1 MSSFMKKGKAR
12 LVTNPTYQELA
23 PLVWVRDNVV
33 NKCPY
38 DGPEKQEQE
47 FRRQVNLFFW
57 HVLQSSIYPTKRKK
71 FEKFGT
77 VWVPFSRKLGVK
89 ELPMVFG
96 CENALR
102 GPVGPRWER
111 TEKHFSRALEWIVAN
126 VMDYKKHIKKTVAT
140 PGRCREFRIKSKCLS
155 AMYPNRPKSSREL
168 LELTRFYSP
177 LKAVQ
182 ERFGQTILE
191 MISASANKPFKPRK
205 HDLAGGDA
213 RYGLKSNRDRA
224 ARKLY
229 SAVLKKIGPNEI
241 AIDPILDY
249 LTVKS
254 FSSTR
259 RAQKQYHQ
267 VMSCLQAILS
277 GPIQIVS
284 EAPLIIRYY
293 PAYTIAKVGGRLF
306 EQGGGFQSFPA
317 VLKQASSVV
326 GENWDMASSQLN
338 IIRKEFADNGIECSF
353 LDEIH
358 SVNDIVDKLLKAN
371 PNNTRLSKKLV
382 KICFYGT
389 LFSADY
395 LSKTPRS
402 SAVMALRPHFKSLS
416 EVYDFVE
423 SWNIDC
429 KSFIIALQQLCAIY
443 SKRFRFTNEG
453 MMLTCD
459 TGAKYVLDHDQC
471 VSSRKVRRR
480 TMSHCIS
487 GIESNHLFEAILNGN
502 VELVYSLEHDGALL
516 KSKGEIKSAK
526 AKFVIKKFSDTLDFM
541 GDD

>member
-1 MSSFMKKGKAR
+1 MSSFMKKGKAVLTR
-12 LVTNPTYQELA
+12 NPTYQELE

-33 NKCPY
+33 EKCPY
-38 DGPEKQEQE
+38 DGPEKHEAE
-47 FRRQVNLFFW
+47 YRRQINLFFW

-96 CENALR
+96 CENKLR
-102 GPVGPRWER
+102 GPVGPKWER
-111 TEKHFSRALEWIVAN
+111 TEKHFSRALEWLIAN
-126 VMDYKKHIKKTVAT
+126 IMDYKKYKKKTPGS
-140 PGRCREFRIKSKCLS
+140 PGRCREFRIKRKHLE
-155 AMYPNRPKSSREL
+155 AMYPNRPKSSREI
-168 LELTRFYSP
+168 LELTRLYSP

-205 HDLAGGDA
+205 HDLSGGNA
-213 RYGLKSNRDRA
+213 KYGLNSNRDRA

-229 SAVLKKIGPNEI
+229 NAVLKKIGPNEI

-254 FSSTR
+254 FRGTR
-259 RAQKQYHQ
+259 KALKQYHQ

-284 EAPLIIRYY
+284 EEPLIIRYY
-293 PAYTIAKVGGRLF
+293 PAYTIARVGGRLF

-317 VLKQASSVV
+317 VLKQACSVV
-326 GENWDMASSQLN
+326 GDNWDMESSQLN
-338 IIRKEFADNGIECSF
+338 IIRKEFIDNGIQCQF
-353 LDEIH
+353 LDDVH
-358 SVNDIVDKLLKAN
+358 SVNDIVDKLQRAN

-389 LFSADY
+389 LFSADR
-395 LSKTPRS
+395 LVKSPKA
-402 SAVMALRPHFKSLS
+402 SAVMALRPHFKNLN
-416 EVYDFVE
+416 EVYDFIE

-429 KSFIIALQQLCAIY
+429 KHFITALQQLCDIY
-443 SKRFRFTNEG
+443 SKRFRYTSEG
-453 MMLTCD
+453 MLLTCD
-459 TGAKYVLDHDQC
+459 TGAKYVLEHDQC

-487 GIESNHLFEAILNGN
+487 GIESNHLFEAILSGN
-502 VELVYSLEHDGALL
+502 VEIVYSLEHDGALL
-516 KSKGEIKSAK
+516 KSKGEVKSAK